1 MPNPWDPDVYLAF
14 ADHRGRPFYD
24 LLSRVNAAAPRR
36 VVDLGCGPGNL
47 TLSLGKRWPEAAI
60 EAVDSSPEMVEA
72 ARERGVDA
80 VVGDISAWSPNP
92 DTEVVLSNA
101 ALQWIPGH
109 VELVVRWAGELA
121 AGSWIAFQVPGNFN
135 APSHEAV
142 REVARRAEFADLLSD
157 LRFSEGKIVET
168 PVRYAEIL
176 SDAGCSVDTW
186 ETTYTHELVGE
197 TPVLDWISGTALT
210 EVKSRLSPEA
220 YQQYRNQLIPL
231 LAEAYPARPDGRTF
245 FPFRRIF
252 VVAQVN

>member
-24 LLSRVNAAAPRR
+24 LLSRVNADAPRR

-47 TLSLGKRWPEAAI
+47 TSSLSQRWPNAAI

-80 VVGDISAWSPNP
+80 VVGDIGVWSPKP
-92 DTEVVLSNA
+92 DTDVVVSNA
-101 ALQWIPGH
+101 ALQWIPEH
-109 VELVVRWAGELA
+109 VELVVRWAAELA
-121 AGSWIAFQVPGNFN
+121 SGSWIAFQVPGNFD
-135 APSHEAV
+135 APSHRAV
-142 REVARRAEFADLLSD
+142 REVARREEFATPLRD

-176 SDAGCSVDTW
+176 TDAGCTVDTW
-186 ETTYTHELVGE
+186 ETTYIHELTGE
-197 TPVLDWISGTALT
+197 NPVLGWISGTALT
-210 EVKSRLSPEA
+210 EVKSRLSAEA
-220 YQQYRNQLIPL
+220 YGQYRDQLIPL
-231 LAEAYPARPDGRTF
+231 LDEPYPPRPDGRTF

-252 VVAQVN
+252 VVGQVN

>member
-47 TLSLGKRWPEAAI
+47 TSSLGRRWPDAAI

-72 ARERGVDA
+72 ARARGVDA
-80 VVGDISAWSPNP
+80 VVGDISAWSPKP
-92 DTEVVLSNA
+92 DTDVVVSNA
-101 ALQWIPGH
+101 ALQWIPEH
-109 VELVVRWAGELA
+109 VELVVRWAADLVS
-121 AGSWIAFQVPGNFN
+121 GSWIAFQVPGNFD
-135 APSHEAV
+135 APSHRAV
-142 REVARRAEFADLLSD
+142 RAVAGRSAFANSLSD

-176 SDAGCSVDTW
+176 TGAGCTVDAW
-186 ETTYTHELVGE
+186 ETTYIHELTGE
-197 TPVLDWISGTALT
+197 NPVLGWISGTALT
-210 EVKSRLSPEA
+210 EVKSRLSAEE
-220 YQQYRNQLIPL
+220 YQQYRDQLIPL
-231 LAEAYPARPDGRTF
+231 LDEAYPLRPDGRTF

-252 VVAQVN
+252 VVAQVE